1 MLYVIYSKMWLKLSR
16 LERIHVLIAESIAQY
31 KNFSDVH
38 NYVLNESKSL
48 IPSTFQINYVQ
59 FYPMELIVHQHYYF
73 SSKFHCVK
81 LLFLHTSVQIHCQQL
96 NPWDIPLSWNNE
108 TNNKT
113 LFYLNKQRVNW
124 LDIHVTQI
132 EFGQG
137 RIINFLRS
145 VNPHRCV

>member
-1 MLYVIYSKMWLKLSR
+1 M
-16 LERIHVLIAESIAQY
+16 
-31 KNFSDVH
+31 
-38 NYVLNESKSL
+38 
-48 IPSTFQINYVQ
+48 
-59 FYPMELIVHQHYYF
+59 
-73 SSKFHCVK
+73 
-81 LLFLHTSVQIHCQQL
+81 FLHTSVQIHCQQL

-145 VNPHRCV
+145 NFVTQIYAGQTRGVYRSYVTISSLKYQSSLNWTF

>member
-1 MLYVIYSKMWLKLSR
+1 MFI
-16 LERIHVLIAESIAQY
+16 
-31 KNFSDVH
+31 SD
-38 NYVLNESKSL
+38 
-48 IPSTFQINYVQ
+48 
-59 FYPMELIVHQHYYF
+59 YYF
-73 SSKFHCVK
+73 SSDFHCVK

-113 LFYLNKQRVNW
+113 LFYLNKQRLNW

>member
-1 MLYVIYSKMWLKLSR
+1 M
-16 LERIHVLIAESIAQY
+16 
-31 KNFSDVH
+31 
-38 NYVLNESKSL
+38 
-48 IPSTFQINYVQ
+48 
-59 FYPMELIVHQHYYF
+59 
-73 SSKFHCVK
+73 
-81 LLFLHTSVQIHCQQL
+81 FLHTSVQIHCQQL
-96 NPWDIPLSWNNE
+96 NPWDIPLSWNYNE